1 MRGRIHSGRM
11 SCFFPETNRHS
22 RGEGGSVGERGVP
35 PRPLAASAAAGP
47 EALDLASLRRRNV
60 VSPAAHLAHQTLLLH
75 LAPELSQCLLE
86 FLRILYDDLQ
96 RVITPLSKSLSRSGQ
111 P

>member
-1 MRGRIHSGRM
+1 
-11 SCFFPETNRHS
+11 
-22 RGEGGSVGERGVP
+22 
-35 PRPLAASAAAGP
+35 
-47 EALDLASLRRRNV
+47 
-60 VSPAAHLAHQTLLLH
+60 LLLH

-96 RVITPLSKSLSRSGQ
+96 RVITPLSKSLSCSTQ